1 MTAKPFSM
9 QKKNNIGIDLMGCET
24 QPIEIANEIV
34 DLIEELPS
42 CYHITFFCSPNCLRE
57 IKHHP
62 RINYQEAPDVILMTD
77 DPLTAVRRKKNSSLC
92 VAMQMLKNKE
102 IDALISACNTGAL
115 IASANLFLP
124 KLPSIE
130 RPALLTLMPTMKHA
144 VAILDVGANPGA
156 KAHHLAQYAAI
167 GIAYQKS
174 RDIEMPKVGLLNI
187 GSEKSKGTLET
198 REAYKLMQ
206 QFQSMF
212 IGNIEGRDVF
222 NGDTDVV
229 VTEGFAG
236 NVLLKTAEG
245 IASFILHEI
254 EKDPGISGD
263 LAALRKRLHYAEYP
277 GAIVAGVEGI
287 VMKCHGDGSPTA
299 FRESL
304 KASIQL
310 LSQDF
315 LARIKKEL
323 SLVAF

>member
-1 MTAKPFSM
+1 M

-24 QPIEIANEIV
+24 QPIEIANAIIGLV
-34 DLIEELPS
+34 NELPDT
-42 CYHITFFCSPNCLRE
+42 YQFTFFCSSDCLE
-57 IKHHP
+57 GLKPPSKIT
-62 RINYQEAPDVILMTD
+62 IQEASEVILMSD
-77 DPLTAVRRKKNSSLC
+77 DPLVAVRRKKDSSLC
-92 VAMQMLKNKE
+92 IATQMLKNGQ

-115 IASANLFLP
+115 IAAANLFLP
-124 KLPSIE
+124 KLPDID

-156 KAHHLAQYAAI
+156 KADHLAQYAAI

-174 RDIEMPKVGLLNI
+174 RDIELPKVGLLNI
-187 GSEKSKGTLET
+187 GSEEGKGTAET

-222 NGDTDVV
+222 HGDIDVV
-229 VTEGFAG
+229 VTDGFAG

-245 IASFILHEI
+245 IASYILYEI
-254 EKDPGISGD
+254 EKDSGISGNLD
-263 LAALRKRLHYAEYP
+263 SLRKRLHYAEYP

-304 KASIQL
+304 KATIQL

-323 SLVAF
+323 ELLAF